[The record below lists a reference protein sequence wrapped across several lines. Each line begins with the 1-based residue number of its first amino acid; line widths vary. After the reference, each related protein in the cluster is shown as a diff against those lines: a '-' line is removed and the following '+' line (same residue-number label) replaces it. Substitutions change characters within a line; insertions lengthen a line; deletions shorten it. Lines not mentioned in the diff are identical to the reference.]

1 MPRAALFAPT
11 AAAVLV
17 LALAG
22 CTPAPAETPTPSPT
36 ASSTASPGGSAGSLP
51 ACDVI
56 AVALG
61 SLLDGLTYSE
71 KVSATN
77 TAQEAY
83 EQRVCVYVTDDQAS
97 QLGVTIA
104 DIPFQQSELD
114 SYATLPNA
122 IADPRLE
129 ASGAVLQT
137 FATGDGDD
145 GHLDSALY
153 LFDTQHS
160 ITIQGIG
167 APDSLP
173 GLTLAAATDGAFAV
187 RALIY

>member
-1 MPRAALFAPT
+1 MPRAVLFAP
-11 AAAVLV
+11 AATAVLV

-22 CTPAPAETPTPSPT
+22 CTPAPVETPTPSQTPS
-36 ASSTASPGGSAGSLP
+36 ATASPGGSTGSLP
-51 ACDVI
+51 ACDAI
-56 AVALG
+56 ATALG
-61 SLLDGLTYSE
+61 GLLDGLTYSE
-71 KVSATN
+71 EVSATN

-104 DIPFQQSELD
+104 DIPFQQGELD

-129 ASGAVLQT
+129 ATGAVLQT
-137 FATGDGDD
+137 FVTGDGDD

-160 ITIQGIG
+160 ITIQGAG
-167 APDSLP
+167 TPDSLP

-187 RALIY
+187 RALVY